1 MVGHLAKSVGLR
13 ETFHNKT
20 INIII
25 RIMFIIVKPGLQ
37 TEVNLIILL
46 LLTTALDLC
55 QPLLSDTV

>member
-1 MVGHLAKSVGLR
+1 
-13 ETFHNKT
+13 
-20 INIII
+20 
-25 RIMFIIVKPGLQ
+25 MFIIVKPGLQ